1 MDTQRIAVEFADE
14 MENLAAQ
21 NEGLTYA
28 RLNVH
33 QGLQYVKLEEWKDF
47 DVLIGATNHYLNTHE
62 ADIAESA
69 DGLLDLGGM

>member
-1 MDTQRIAVEFADE
+1 MDTRKIAVEFAHE
-14 MENLAAQ
+14 MEHLEAQ

-28 RLNVH
+28 RLNVD
-33 QGLQYVKLEEWKDF
+33 QRLQYMKLEEWKDF